1 MDIEL
6 FYEEMG
12 SGEPLILLHGN
23 GEDHTIFNKI
33 ADYFSGKYRVISI
46 DTRGHGES
54 PMGEEPFSLYQ
65 FAEDLNDFMDEHNI
79 EKANILGFS
88 DGGNIALIF
97 ASEYPEG
104 NQAHSKRSEHQALR
118 NKTAGSSGDAF
129 PLYALFR
136 CGCILRQIRA

>member
-23 GEDHTIFNKI
+23 GEDHTIFDNVAKHFAKQYHVI
-33 ADYFSGKYRVISI
+33 AI
-46 DTRGHGES
+46 DTRGHGKS
-54 PMGEEPFSLYQ
+54 PLGDEPFSLYQ

-97 ASEYPEG
+97 ASE
-104 NQAHSKRSEHQALR
+104 
-118 NKTAGSSGDAF
+118 
-129 PLYALFR
+129 
-136 CGCILRQIRA
+136 

>member
-97 ASEYPEG
+97 ASEYPEKV
-104 NQAHSKRSEHQALR
+104 SKLR
-118 NKTAGSSGDAF
+118 AN
-129 PLYALFR
+129 
-136 CGCILRQIRA
+136 